1 MNKFVKTNIDK
12 KDITFEYINSINGF
26 LKLAPKELQLLVELI
41 NLDIYYDSS
50 DGAPKNIANTKN
62 RKYLMKQLNMT
73 RDNLSTYIKKLRL
86 KGLLIKDGPDKLY
99 VMKELKPVLIGKNTV
114 QVVLILKTKNDTD

>member
-1 MNKFVKTNIDK
+1 MNKFVKTDIDK
-12 KDITFEYINSINGF
+12 KDLVLEYITSINGF
-26 LKLAPKELQLLVELI
+26 LKLTGKELQLLVELI
-41 NLDIYYDSS
+41 NLDINYDETSE
-50 DGAPKNIANTKN
+50 APKNVANTAN
-62 RKYLMKQLNMT
+62 RKYLLQKLNMT

-99 VMKELKPVLIGKNTV
+99 VRKELKPDIIRDTV